1 MIAKPQCGP
10 SIALRKQKQPERRV
24 TTRPG
29 RVPLLSAFAA
39 VYLIWGSTYLGIRYA
54 VESIPPLLMAGSRFA
69 VAGAVLLL
77 VGKLRGDGQPDR
89 AQWRGA
95 ALTGLLLIGV
105 GNGGVTWAEQTV
117 PSGIAALVASV
128 VPLWMALMDWARPG
142 GARPSIPTFAG
153 LALGLAG
160 LVVLLGGDLR
170 GAAAH
175 GAGTAAGMTVLVL
188 ATIGWALGSVIA
200 SDVRLPRSRITAIG
214 AQMTFGGGALLAA
227 GLVAG
232 EGAAFDAALVT
243 TRSVLSWA
251 YLVVFGSWIG
261 FSAYVWLLRNTSP
274 AKASTYAFVNP
285 VVALILGVWL
295 ASEPLDAR
303 TVAAIAIILAGV
315 ALIVLTRGRA
325 ASDPEEEAGSRR
337 RPRIVRPL
345 ALRRVGRT
353 KREIA

>member
-1 MIAKPQCGP
+1 MIVKPQRGSP
-10 SIALRKQKQPERRV
+10 VALRNAEAPERRV

-29 RVPLLSAFAA
+29 RAPLLSAFTA

-77 VGKLRGDGQPDR
+77 VGKLRGDERPDR
-89 AQWRGA
+89 AEWRGA
-95 ALTGLLLIGV
+95 AVTGLLLIGV

-142 GARPSIPTFAG
+142 GARPSFPTFAG

-160 LVVLLGGDLR
+160 LAVLLGGDVT
-170 GAAAH
+170 GAPLQV
-175 GAGTAAGMTVLVL
+175 GGSAAGMTVLVL

-200 SDVRLPRSRITAIG
+200 SDVRLPRSPITAIG
-214 AQMTFGGGALLAA
+214 AQMTLGGGALLAA

-232 EGAAFDAALVT
+232 EGAAFDATLVT
-243 TRSVLSWA
+243 TRSVISWT

-261 FSAYVWLLRNTSP
+261 FTAYVWLLRNTTP

-295 ASEPLDAR
+295 ASEPLDPR
-303 TVAAIAIILAGV
+303 TVAAIATILAGV
-315 ALIVLTRGRA
+315 ALIVLHRGRA
-325 ASDPEEEAGSRR
+325 VSDPEVEGPGRHPA
-337 RPRIVRPL
+337 RIPGPL
-345 ALRRVGRT
+345 ALRRERRT
-353 KREIA
+353 KGEVA